1 MRAASIAALAPVVA
15 TVCALALPQAAQG
28 ADYLRGSQIEQP
40 VEAPSMFGGG
50 RFDWSGFYLGGGAG
64 VSDTKFKPG
73 EGLQELA
80 NYAFRNTALG
90 VENNLGSWVGNLPEK
105 RDSGAQFFGI
115 IGYNYL
121 FDDVVLGIEADYT
134 RSGHNYSV
142 DDYIGRRV
150 STSDGAVNDVRMTTN
165 QSAKLNDYATLRLR
179 MGWAYG
185 RIMPYATFGGAVGRF
200 NTNSTIQST
209 WYFTRTNPV
218 SGATEASY
226 ATGYTPTNPSIVG
239 GSKKNTYSFGLSAG
253 AGVDWALT
261 DNLFLRAEYQFVR
274 FAEVEGT
281 TTTVNTGRI
290 AAALK
295 F

>member
-1 MRAASIAALAPVVA
+1 MRAGSIAALAPVVA
-15 TVCALALPQAAQG
+15 MACTLALPQAVQG

-40 VEAPSMFGGG
+40 MEPPPMFGGG

-73 EGLQELA
+73 EGLSTLA
-80 NYAFRNTALG
+80 DYAFRNTLLG
-90 VENNLGSWVGNLPEK
+90 SENNMGRFISNLPEK

-115 IGYNYL
+115 LGYNYL
-121 FDDVVLGIEADYT
+121 FDDVVLGFEADYT

-142 DDYIGRRV
+142 SDYIGRRTT
-150 STSDGAVNDVRMTTN
+150 TSDGTLNDWSMSTN
-165 QSAKLNDYATLRLR
+165 QGAKLNDYATLRLR

-185 RIMPYATFGGAVGRF
+185 RIMPYATIGGALGRF
-200 NTNSTIQST
+200 NTTSTIKST
-209 WYFTRTNPV
+209 WYFYRTNPTTGAAEEGYA
-218 SGATEASY
+218 SGYE
-226 ATGYTPTNPSIVG
+226 PSVAPVG
-239 GSKKNTYSFGLSAG
+239 STKKNTYAFGLSAG

-261 DNLFLRAEYQFVR
+261 DNLFLRAEYQIVR
-274 FAEVEGT
+274 FAEIEGT
-281 TTTVNTGRI
+281 TVTVNTGRV

>member
-15 TVCALALPQAAQG
+15 MACTLALPQAAQG

-64 VSDTKFKPG
+64 MSDTKFKPSKG
-73 EGLQELA
+73 VGDLV
-80 NYAFRNTALG
+80 NYAYRNTAIG
-90 VENNLGSWVGNLPEK
+90 QQNNLADLVSNLVEK
-105 RDSGAQFFGI
+105 RDSGATFFGI
-115 IGYNYL
+115 LGYNYL
-121 FDDVVLGIEADYT
+121 FDDVILGFELDYT
-134 RSGHNYSV
+134 RSNHSYSLG
-142 DDYIGRRV
+142 DYISREYARPGV
-150 STSDGAVNDVRMTTN
+150 SADRQGISIASNQGA
-165 QSAKLNDYATLRLR
+165 ALNDYATARLR

-185 RIMPYATFGGAVGRF
+185 RLMPYATFGGAVGRF
-200 NTNSTIQST
+200 NTVSEISTDTQFRVNAGLANESIQQID
-209 WYFTRTNPV
+209 
-218 SGATEASY
+218 
-226 ATGYTPTNPSIVG
+226 GYPLTVG
-239 GSKKNTYSFGLSAG
+239 SRKKNVYAFGLSAG

-261 DNLFLRAEYQFVR
+261 DNLFLRAEYQIIR

-281 TTTVNTGRI
+281 TVTVNTARV